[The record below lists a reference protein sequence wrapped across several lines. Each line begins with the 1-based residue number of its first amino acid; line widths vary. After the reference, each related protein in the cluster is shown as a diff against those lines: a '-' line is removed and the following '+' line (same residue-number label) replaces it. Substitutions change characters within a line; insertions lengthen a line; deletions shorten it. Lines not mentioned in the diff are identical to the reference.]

1 MIKVENLTKRYA
13 GHPAIQDLTF
23 EVGKGEIMGFL
34 GPNGAGKS
42 TTMRILSSFMP
53 PTSGRAS
60 IAGFDIFEQSL
71 QARAHLGYMPENVP
85 LYNDMRVTEYLDYR
99 AALKGVPHRRIA
111 ERVGDV
117 KELCGLKEV
126 EKKIIGT
133 LSKGYRQRVGL
144 ADALVHEPDL
154 LILDEPTSGLDPNQI
169 RQVRDLIKNL
179 GKQHT
184 ILLSTHILPE
194 VEMTCSRVI
203 IINKGRIEACDTPEN
218 LLGQIRT
225 ASGVVVEAK
234 VGSDNGVEELK
245 KIAGVRDVTAS
256 TEGEWEIFALRVE
269 ANTDVR
275 EEVYRLASARHWTL
289 RELTQ
294 RKATLEDVF
303 VEITHPDEVKRENHG
318 RASFILP
325 VAASLGEA
333 RDARRLPNRR
343 HRCPQGSGYRSP
355 IRQMPCV
362 SSTPFSLA
370 KCGAI
375 STHQSRTSFSS
386 FSSSSAGRILFPAL
400 VHEREAGALFRPG
413 SVF

>member
-13 GHPAIQDLTF
+13 GHTAIQDLSF

-71 QARAHLGYMPENVP
+71 QARSHLGYMPENVP

-99 AALKGVPHRRIA
+99 AALKGVPHRRVA

-126 EKKIIGT
+126 EKKIIGA

-218 LLGQIRT
+218 LLGRIRT

-234 VGSDNGVEELK
+234 VGSDNGAEELK
-245 KIAGVRDVTAS
+245 RIAGVRDVTAS
-256 TEGEWEIFALRVE
+256 SEGDWQIFALRVE

-275 EEVYRLASARHWTL
+275 EDVYELARNRHWTL

-294 RKATLEDVF
+294 RRATLEDVF
-303 VEITHPDEVKRENHG
+303 VEITHPDE
-318 RASFILP
+318 A
-325 VAASLGEA
+325 
-333 RDARRLPNRR
+333 
-343 HRCPQGSGYRSP
+343 
-355 IRQMPCV
+355 
-362 SSTPFSLA
+362 
-370 KCGAI
+370 
-375 STHQSRTSFSS
+375 
-386 FSSSSAGRILFPAL
+386 
-400 VHEREAGALFRPG
+400 
-413 SVF
+413 

>member
-13 GHPAIQDLTF
+13 GQTAIQDLNF

-99 AALKGVPHRRIA
+99 AALKGVPHRRVA

-126 EKKIIGT
+126 EKKIIGN

-203 IINKGRIEACDTPEN
+203 IINRGRIEACDTPEN
-218 LLGQIRT
+218 LLGRIRT
-225 ASGVVVEAK
+225 AGGVTVEAK
-234 VGSDNGVEELK
+234 VGNDDGAEELR
-245 KIAGVRDVTAS
+245 KIAGVRDVTVS
-256 TEGEWEIFALRVE
+256 VEGDWQVFALRVE

-275 EEVYRLASARHWTL
+275 EEVYRLASERRWTL
-289 RELTQ
+289 RELSQ
-294 RKATLEDVF
+294 RRATLEDVF
-303 VEITHPDEVKRENHG
+303 VEITHPDEV
-318 RASFILP
+318 
-325 VAASLGEA
+325 
-333 RDARRLPNRR
+333 
-343 HRCPQGSGYRSP
+343 
-355 IRQMPCV
+355 
-362 SSTPFSLA
+362 
-370 KCGAI
+370 
-375 STHQSRTSFSS
+375 
-386 FSSSSAGRILFPAL
+386 
-400 VHEREAGALFRPG
+400 
-413 SVF
+413 